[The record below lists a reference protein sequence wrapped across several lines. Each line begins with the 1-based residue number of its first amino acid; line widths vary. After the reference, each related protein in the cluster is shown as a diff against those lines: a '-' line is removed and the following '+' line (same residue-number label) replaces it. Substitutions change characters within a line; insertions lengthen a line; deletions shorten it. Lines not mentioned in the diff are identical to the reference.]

1 VPGPGDRSAVIGP
14 DHRQEKNVKTNTVL
28 FLAWGGIVVVW
39 LMNTLR
45 NYSRGG
51 KK

>member
-1 VPGPGDRSAVIGP
+1 M
-14 DHRQEKNVKTNTVL
+14 KTNTVL
-28 FLAWGGIVVVW
+28 FLAWGAIVVVW

-45 NYSRGG
+45 NYSRSG